1 MLGHAYRAVMRQ
13 NPQYNLV
20 DSFLKGEVDRLGESL
35 YQLFRDTP
43 HIYLAFAHLKLVSLT
58 LPGFP
63 SCVAT
68 ERVELARTIVDQLGS
83 TTRGLRPL
91 THHFAGLAAIALAE
105 DLGNEQSVL
114 ALQKLRVILDTGYVH
129 EEIESSK
136 SRPHTTMWNAP
147 ISSFITKKLGDG
159 APTTVDDPNTSHGGL
174 QHLADAAVGNG
185 SNGGATDWH
194 AVGVKG
200 FLTEFE

>member
-1 MLGHAYRAVMRQ
+1 MRQ
-13 NPQYNLV
+13 DPQYNLV

-68 ERVELARTIVDQLGS
+68 ERLELARTIVDQLGS
-83 TTRGLRPL
+83 ATRGLRPL
-91 THHFAGLAAIALAE
+91 THQFAGLAAIALSE
-105 DLGNEQSVL
+105 DLGNEQSVV
-114 ALQKLRVILDTGYVH
+114 ALQKLRAILDTGYVD

-136 SRPHTTMWNAP
+136 TRPHTTMWNAP

-159 APTTVDDPNTSHGGL
+159 APPTVDDPGTSHGGL